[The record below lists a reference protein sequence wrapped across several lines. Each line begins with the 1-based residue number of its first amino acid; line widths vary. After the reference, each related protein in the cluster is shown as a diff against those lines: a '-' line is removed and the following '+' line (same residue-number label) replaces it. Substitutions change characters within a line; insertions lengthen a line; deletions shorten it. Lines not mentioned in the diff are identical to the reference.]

1 YKSMSSKL
9 CVMTAYA
16 DETRALL
23 DVLGH
28 DASDSVDWNG
38 RLQFAW
44 RDGDEKWIVMQSG
57 MGKVRAASMCQMIID
72 KYQVDTFFEFGFA
85 GGLIDFLSIGDIV
98 VITGVSEHDVPNRP
112 EIQSEQDE
120 WRGRLF
126 DASSASI
133 GRFAECL
140 SKSNSNTKLW
150 KSSVI
155 CGDMDIY
162 DREVRDRI
170 AAESDAIAVNWESAA
185 IVDVCAINEIKYV
198 GVRVISD
205 LCVKEDQGPIP
216 KEQFERL
223 RKSTAAYIEALL
235 EFHQGTRQSG

>member
-1 YKSMSSKL
+1 
-9 CVMTAYA
+9 MTAYA

-44 RDGDEKWIVMQSG
+44 CDGDEKWTVMQSG

-72 KYQVDTFFEFGFA
+72 KYRVDTFFEFGFA
-85 GGLIDFLSIGDIV
+85 GGLVDFLSIGDIV
-98 VITGVSEHDVPNRP
+98 VVTGVSEHDVPNRP

-120 WRGRLF
+120 WSARLF
-126 DASSASI
+126 NASSASI

-140 SKSNSNTKLW
+140 SKNNSGTTVR

-170 AAESDAIAVNWESAA
+170 AKESGAVAVNWESAA
-185 IVDVCAINEIKYV
+185 IVDVCAINKIKYV
-198 GVRVISD
+198 GIRVISD

-216 KEQFERL
+216 KERVERL
-223 RKSTAAYIEALL
+223 RKSTAAYTNALL
-235 EFHQGTRQSG
+235 GFNQETRHDRTGGG